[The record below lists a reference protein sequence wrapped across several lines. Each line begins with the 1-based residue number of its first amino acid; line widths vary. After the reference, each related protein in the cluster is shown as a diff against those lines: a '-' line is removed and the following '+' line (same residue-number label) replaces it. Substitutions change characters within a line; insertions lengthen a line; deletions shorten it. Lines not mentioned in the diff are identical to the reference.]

1 MSLEKS
7 LNLDNEESP
16 AGVVRLLKQM
26 SEPSDFNSSINNVQS
41 GVVISRQSSS
51 KSLGHSSTADSSFDS
66 ISPEP
71 LSLESSEEQT
81 SPIRNRIRRSETLP
95 PIICRSEGD
104 SAEIPNG
111 NMATTG
117 LDHGG
122 GSSHLTS
129 PERLAPALS
138 YPCLFT
144 ATTSTS
150 GNLSTT
156 TTATSGLSNSLLSS
170 SPNLAG
176 ATVEGTATTPSS
188 LSSSSSSNNNSSS
201 SETTEAIGPSPLAP
215 AFSSSSPLNSS
226 NSTGCCN
233 GSMADHEMNPLVS
246 SPSPIPGGHQRP
258 SRSRSPSSP
267 SPTRRND
274 ESSSRE
280 ASLEKASSSA
290 AIAAAAGVI
299 GVGISSGGDVSLDQ
313 ISVEGGESG
322 SAGSMRSFEHLPR
335 NTPSG
340 PESINGSKQGRSGGR
355 KKSAWYQMLNPTYR
369 SRCEDFKRI
378 FKDLPVDERLIVD
391 YSCALQRDIL
401 LQGRIYVTQNY
412 LCFYANIFRW
422 ETLVQLRWKEVSSLT
437 KEKTAL
443 VIPNAI
449 QICTEAD
456 KHFFCSF
463 GARDKTYVVLFRT
476 WQQALLDQP
485 LGNQEL
491 WKFVHSVYGTE
502 LGFSSND
509 EAGTSSSIVCGVS
522 ASAGEASPLSEINQV
537 QPSISLQQLSS
548 PSPSLH
554 SAQTSNDDDSGNV
567 LHQPISHNAIRNRHH
582 HYSRRLQLPG
592 DGTGSDWRESLGIS
606 SGASG
611 GNSVAGVGGLVA
623 VTERGGGPTGII
635 LKDNMPS
642 AGGGGGTGDADV
654 PPPYS
659 ETTESEDERYMND
672 EAVQCPVLHEGR
684 EMVNMVM
691 PMSVDELFT
700 LLFTNSTFYIDF
712 ITTTRKCTDLDV
724 SPWQEGETNP
734 AEKFRK
740 VAFTIPL
747 SNNIGVKS
755 TRAVESQ
762 TLLDVSRPGDFYAID
777 VEASNSGIP
786 YAETFAVCC
795 HWCLMRS
802 GYRKSRL
809 VIYSQ
814 IKYKKSVWGIVKTF
828 IEKNAWAALEEN
840 FDQMKRSLLSM
851 QSSRDAEDVRIERR
865 AELPSSSGTGS
876 GGAMGVGGP
885 MSSGGPLKKRH
896 HSRAN
901 RRRKEGM
908 IDNGLMEKRS
918 KESPRSSR
926 SVKQSGTGA
935 GGGSGSLG
943 VVRHSKM
950 AASSSSSSP
959 TPSSSGSTPP
969 GGCSAVFYVVLVS
982 LVLLLCTNGFLFSKI
997 WALEQLAE
1005 ELARHP
1011 PSCLSAANM
1020 ADLRVLTAQPKSP
1033 EEWMRILRQQE
1044 TLYRSTESKWR
1055 STLSAMSGY
1064 LKQTQESL
1072 TNLEREMEPD
1082 SDLIRAI
1089 LEKIQPPASS
1099 SPSPVPPVKYHPPR
1113 STPAT
1118 DGDDPTDPPS

>member
-7 LNLDNEESP
+7 LIIENDESP
-16 AGVVRLLKQM
+16 PGTVRLIKQL
-26 SEPSDFNSSINNVQS
+26 SEPNDFNSSINNAHSSVL
-41 GVVISRQSSS
+41 ISRQSSS
-51 KSLGHSSTADSSFDS
+51 KSLGRSSTADSSFDS

-71 LSLESSEEQT
+71 LSLESSEEQSTT
-81 SPIRNRIRRSETLP
+81 SIRNRIRRSETLP
-95 PIICRSEGD
+95 PTICLSEGN

-111 NMATTG
+111 NMAAG

-122 GSSHLTS
+122 GSSHLVS

-144 ATTSTS
+144 ATTTS
-150 GNLSTT
+150 SGQLS
-156 TTATSGLSNSLLSS
+156 TTATSTSGIATSTLLAS

-176 ATVEGTATTPSS
+176 SAVEATT
-188 LSSSSSSNNNSSS
+188 LSTSSSSNSNSSS
-201 SETTEAIGPSPLAP
+201 SEATEATTTGPAV
-215 AFSSSSPLNSS
+215 AVFSSSSPLNSS
-226 NSTGCCN
+226 SCN
-233 GSMADHEMNPLVS
+233 GSVADHELNPLVS
-246 SPSPIPGGHQRP
+246 PPSPILGGHQRP

-267 SPTRRND
+267 SPTRHN

-280 ASLEKASSSA
+280 ASLEKAS
-290 AIAAAAGVI
+290 AIGTGAV
-299 GVGISSGGDVSLDQ
+299 DVSLDQ

-340 PESINGSKQGRSGGR
+340 PESTNGSKGRSGGR

-449 QICTEAD
+449 QICTETD

-509 EAGTSSSIVCGVS
+509 EAGTSTSIVCGVS
-522 ASAGEASPLSEINQV
+522 ASAGEASPLSEVNQV

-567 LHQPISHNAIRNRHH
+567 VHPISHNVIRNRHH
-582 HYSRRLQLPG
+582 HYSRRLQLPS
-592 DGTGSDWRESLGIS
+592 DTTGSDWRESLGIS
-606 SGASG
+606 SSAG
-611 GNSVAGVGGLVA
+611 GDGGSSVSA
-623 VTERGGGPTGII
+623 VGGGPSVII
-635 LKDNMPS
+635 MKDIPS
-642 AGGGGGTGDADV
+642 AGGGGNAGDADV
-654 PPPYS
+654 PPRYS
-659 ETTESEDERYMND
+659 ETSESEDDRYMND

-712 ITTTRKCTDLDV
+712 ITTTRKCTDLQV
-724 SPWQEGETNP
+724 SPWQEAETNP
-734 AEKFRK
+734 AEKFRT

-747 SNNIGVKS
+747 NNNIGVKS

-762 TLLDVSRPGDFYAID
+762 TLLDVSRAGDFYAID

-840 FDQMKRSLLSM
+840 FSQMKRNLLSM

-876 GGAMGVGGP
+876 AGVVGP
-885 MSSGGPLKKRH
+885 MGGNASVKKRL

-901 RRRKEGM
+901 RRRKDGM
-908 IDNGLMEKRS
+908 MDNGLEKRGLI
-918 KESPRSSR
+918 ESPRSSG
-926 SVKQSGTGA
+926 SVKQSGAGSGASVGA
-935 GGGSGSLG
+935 GRLN
-943 VVRHSKM
+943 KT
-950 AASSSSSSP
+950 AISSSSSSP
-959 TPSSSGSTPP
+959 NPPSSSTSPS

-982 LVLLLCTNGFLFSKI
+982 LILLLCTNGFLFSKI

-1072 TNLEREMEPD
+1072 TNLEKEIEPD

-1089 LEKIQPPASS
+1089 LEKIQSPASS
-1099 SPSPVPPVKYHPPR
+1099 SLPVQYHPPR
-1113 STPAT
+1113 SA
-1118 DGDDPTDPPS
+1118 DDHADLPS

>member
-7 LNLDNEESP
+7 LIIENDESP
-16 AGVVRLLKQM
+16 PGTVRLVKQL
-26 SEPSDFNSSINNVQS
+26 SEPNDFNSSINNAHSSVL
-41 GVVISRQSSS
+41 ISRQSSS
-51 KSLGHSSTADSSFDS
+51 KSLGRSSTADSSFDS

-71 LSLESSEEQT
+71 LSLESSEEQST
-81 SPIRNRIRRSETLP
+81 PIRNRIRRSETLP
-95 PIICRSEGD
+95 PIICSSEGD

-111 NMATTG
+111 NMATSG

-122 GSSHLTS
+122 GSSHLVS

-144 ATTSTS
+144 ATTTS
-150 GNLSTT
+150 SGQLS
-156 TTATSGLSNSLLSS
+156 TTATSTSGIATSTLLAS

-176 ATVEGTATTPSS
+176 SAVETTTTT
-188 LSSSSSSNNNSSS
+188 LSSSSSSNSNSNSSS
-201 SETTEAIGPSPLAP
+201 SEATEATTTGPAP
-215 AFSSSSPLNSS
+215 VVAAFSSSSPLNSS
-226 NSTGCCN
+226 SSSSTGCCN
-233 GSMADHEMNPLVS
+233 GSVADHEMSPLVS
-246 SPSPIPGGHQRP
+246 PPSPILGGHQRP

-267 SPTRRND
+267 SPTRPN

-280 ASLEKASSSA
+280 ASLEKAS
-290 AIAAAAGVI
+290 G
-299 GVGISSGGDVSLDQ
+299 SGGGTGGVDVSLDQ

-335 NTPSG
+335 NMPSG
-340 PESINGSKQGRSGGR
+340 PESTNGSKQGRSGGR

-449 QICTEAD
+449 QICTDAD

-509 EAGTSSSIVCGVS
+509 EAGTSTSIVCGVS
-522 ASAGEASPLSEINQV
+522 ASAGEASPLSEVNQV

-567 LHQPISHNAIRNRHH
+567 VHPISHNVIRNRHH
-582 HYSRRLQLPG
+582 HYSRRHQLPS
-592 DGTGSDWRESLGIS
+592 DTTGSDWRESLGIS
-606 SGASG
+606 SGTSAVGDG
-611 GNSVAGVGGLVA
+611 GSSIIGGGGGSA
-623 VTERGGGPTGII
+623 VGGGPSAII
-635 LKDNMPS
+635 MKDMPS
-642 AGGGGGTGDADV
+642 AGGGGSAGDADV
-654 PPPYS
+654 PPRYS
-659 ETTESEDERYMND
+659 ETSESEDDRYMND

-684 EMVNMVM
+684 EMVSMVM

-712 ITTTRKCTDLDV
+712 ITTTRKCTDLQV
-724 SPWQEGETNP
+724 SPWQEAETNP
-734 AEKFRK
+734 AEKFRT

-747 SNNIGVKS
+747 NNNIGVKS

-762 TLLDVSRPGDFYAID
+762 TLLDVSRAGDFYAID

-840 FDQMKRSLLSM
+840 FDQMKRSLLAM

-876 GGAMGVGGP
+876 GGAMGVVGP
-885 MSSGGPLKKRH
+885 MGGSGPLKKRH
-896 HSRAN
+896 HLHSRAT
-901 RRRKEGM
+901 RRRKDGM
-908 IDNGLMEKRS
+908 MDNGVDKRGLV
-918 KESPRSSR
+918 ESPRSSG
-926 SVKQSGTGA
+926 SVKQSATGSGASVGA
-935 GGGSGSLG
+935 GRLSKTAISSSL
-943 VVRHSKM
+943 
-950 AASSSSSSP
+950 SSSSSSP
-959 TPSSSGSTPP
+959 NAPSSASSPP

-982 LVLLLCTNGFLFSKI
+982 LILLLCTNGFLFSKI

-1072 TNLEREMEPD
+1072 TNLEKEIEPD

-1089 LEKIQPPASS
+1089 LEKIQSPASS
-1099 SPSPVPPVKYHPPR
+1099 SPVPPVKYHPPR
-1113 STPAT
+1113 STSAS
-1118 DGDDPTDPPS
+1118 DDHHTELPS

>member
-7 LNLDNEESP
+7 LIIENDESP
-16 AGVVRLLKQM
+16 PGTVRLIKQL
-26 SEPSDFNSSINNVQS
+26 SEPSDFNSSINNSSVL
-41 GVVISRQSSS
+41 ISRQSSS
-51 KSLGHSSTADSSFDS
+51 KSLGRSSTADSSFDS

-71 LSLESSEEQT
+71 LSLESSEEQST
-81 SPIRNRIRRSETLP
+81 PIRNRIRRSETLP
-95 PIICRSEGD
+95 PIICSSEGD

-111 NMATTG
+111 NMATSG

-122 GSSHLTS
+122 GSSHLVS

-144 ATTSTS
+144 ATTTS
-150 GNLSTT
+150 SGQLS
-156 TTATSGLSNSLLSS
+156 TTATSTSGIATSTLPAS

-176 ATVEGTATTPSS
+176 STVETTTTT
-188 LSSSSSSNNNSSS
+188 LSSSSSSNSNSSS
-201 SETTEAIGPSPLAP
+201 SEATEATTTGPAP
-215 AFSSSSPLNSS
+215 VVAVFSSSSPLNSS
-226 NSTGCCN
+226 SSTGCCN
-233 GSMADHEMNPLVS
+233 GSVADHEPLVS
-246 SPSPIPGGHQRP
+246 PPSPILGGHQRP

-267 SPTRRND
+267 SPTRHN

-280 ASLEKASSSA
+280 ASLEKAS
-290 AIAAAAGVI
+290 G
-299 GVGISSGGDVSLDQ
+299 SGGGGGTGPVDVSLDQ

-340 PESINGSKQGRSGGR
+340 PESTNGSKGRSGGR

-476 WQQALLDQP
+476 WQQALLDQ
-485 LGNQEL
+485 L
-491 WKFVHSVYGTE
+491 
-502 LGFSSND
+502 
-509 EAGTSSSIVCGVS
+509 
-522 ASAGEASPLSEINQV
+522 
-537 QPSISLQQLSS
+537 PSD
-548 PSPSLH
+548 
-554 SAQTSNDDDSGNV
+554 T
-567 LHQPISHNAIRNRHH
+567 
-582 HYSRRLQLPG
+582 
-592 DGTGSDWRESLGIS
+592 TGSDWRDSLGIS
-606 SGASG
+606 SGTSAG
-611 GNSVAGVGGLVA
+611 GDGGSSII
-623 VTERGGGPTGII
+623 GGGGSAVGPSVII
-635 LKDNMPS
+635 MKDLPS
-642 AGGGGGTGDADV
+642 AGGGGNAGDADV
-654 PPPYS
+654 PPRYS
-659 ETTESEDERYMND
+659 ETSESEDDRYMND

-712 ITTTRKCTDLDV
+712 ITTTRKCTDLQV

-734 AEKFRK
+734 AEKFRT

-747 SNNIGVKS
+747 NNNIGVKS

-762 TLLDVSRPGDFYAID
+762 TLLDVSRAGDFYAID

-840 FDQMKRSLLSM
+840 FDQMKRSLLAM

-876 GGAMGVGGP
+876 GGAMGVVGP
-885 MSSGGPLKKRH
+885 MGGSGPLKKRH
-896 HSRAN
+896 LHSRAT
-901 RRRKEGM
+901 RRRKDGM
-908 IDNGLMEKRS
+908 MDNGLEKRGLI
-918 KESPRSSR
+918 ESPRSSG
-926 SVKQSGTGA
+926 SVKQSGA
-935 GGGSGSLG
+935 GSGASVG
-943 VVRHSKM
+943 VGRLNKT
-950 AASSSSSSP
+950 AISSSSSAP
-959 TPSSSGSTPP
+959 NPVSSSSTPP

-982 LVLLLCTNGFLFSKI
+982 LILLLCTNGFLFSKI

-1072 TNLEREMEPD
+1072 TNLEKEIEPD

-1089 LEKIQPPASS
+1089 LEKIQPPASA
-1099 SPSPVPPVKYHPPR
+1099 SPVPPVKYHPPR
-1113 STPAT
+1113 PTSTDHHAEL
-1118 DGDDPTDPPS
+1118 PS

>member
-1 MSLEKS
+1 
-7 LNLDNEESP
+7 
-16 AGVVRLLKQM
+16 
-26 SEPSDFNSSINNVQS
+26 
-41 GVVISRQSSS
+41 
-51 KSLGHSSTADSSFDS
+51 
-66 ISPEP
+66 
-71 LSLESSEEQT
+71 
-81 SPIRNRIRRSETLP
+81 
-95 PIICRSEGD
+95 
-104 SAEIPNG
+104 
-111 NMATTG
+111 MATSG

-122 GSSHLTS
+122 GSSHLVS

-144 ATTSTS
+144 ATTTS
-150 GNLSTT
+150 SGQLS
-156 TTATSGLSNSLLSS
+156 TTATSTSGIATSTLLAS

-176 ATVEGTATTPSS
+176 SAVETTTTT
-188 LSSSSSSNNNSSS
+188 LSSSSSSNSNSNSSS
-201 SETTEAIGPSPLAP
+201 SEATEATTTGPAP
-215 AFSSSSPLNSS
+215 VVAAFSSSSPLNSS
-226 NSTGCCN
+226 SSSSTGCCN
-233 GSMADHEMNPLVS
+233 GSVADHEMSPLVS
-246 SPSPIPGGHQRP
+246 PPSPILGGHQRP

-267 SPTRRND
+267 SPTRPN

-280 ASLEKASSSA
+280 ASLEKAS
-290 AIAAAAGVI
+290 G
-299 GVGISSGGDVSLDQ
+299 SGGGTGGVDVSLDQ

-335 NTPSG
+335 NMPSG
-340 PESINGSKQGRSGGR
+340 PESTNGSKGRSGGR

-449 QICTEAD
+449 QICTDAD

-476 WQQALLDQP
+476 WQQALLDQ
-485 LGNQEL
+485 L
-491 WKFVHSVYGTE
+491 
-502 LGFSSND
+502 
-509 EAGTSSSIVCGVS
+509 
-522 ASAGEASPLSEINQV
+522 
-537 QPSISLQQLSS
+537 PSD
-548 PSPSLH
+548 
-554 SAQTSNDDDSGNV
+554 T
-567 LHQPISHNAIRNRHH
+567 
-582 HYSRRLQLPG
+582 
-592 DGTGSDWRESLGIS
+592 TGSDWRESLGIS
-606 SGASG
+606 SGTSAVGDG
-611 GNSVAGVGGLVA
+611 GSSIIGGGGGSA
-623 VTERGGGPTGII
+623 VGGGPSVII
-635 LKDNMPS
+635 MKDMPS
-642 AGGGGGTGDADV
+642 AGGGGSAGDADV
-654 PPPYS
+654 PPRYS
-659 ETTESEDERYMND
+659 ETSESEDDRYMND

-684 EMVNMVM
+684 EMVSMVM

-712 ITTTRKCTDLDV
+712 ITTTRKCTDLQV
-724 SPWQEGETNP
+724 SPWQEAETNP
-734 AEKFRK
+734 AEKFRT

-747 SNNIGVKS
+747 NNNIGVKS

-762 TLLDVSRPGDFYAID
+762 TLLDVSRAGDFYAID

-840 FDQMKRSLLSM
+840 FDQMKRSLLAM

-876 GGAMGVGGP
+876 GGAMGVVGP
-885 MSSGGPLKKRH
+885 MGGSGPLKKRH
-896 HSRAN
+896 HLHSRAT
-901 RRRKEGM
+901 RRRKDGM
-908 IDNGLMEKRS
+908 MDNGVDKRGLV
-918 KESPRSSR
+918 ESPRSSG
-926 SVKQSGTGA
+926 SVKQSATGSGASVGA
-935 GGGSGSLG
+935 GRLSKTAISSSL
-943 VVRHSKM
+943 
-950 AASSSSSSP
+950 SSSSSSP
-959 TPSSSGSTPP
+959 NAPSSASSPP

-982 LVLLLCTNGFLFSKI
+982 LILLLCTNGFLFSKI

-1072 TNLEREMEPD
+1072 TNLEKEIEPD

-1089 LEKIQPPASS
+1089 LEKIQSPASS
-1099 SPSPVPPVKYHPPR
+1099 SAVPPVKYHPPR
-1113 STPAT
+1113 STSAS
-1118 DGDDPTDPPS
+1118 DDHHTELPS

>member
-340 PESINGSKQGRSGGR
+340 PESINGSKGRSGGR

-476 WQQALLDQP
+476 WQQALLD
-485 LGNQEL
+485 
-491 WKFVHSVYGTE
+491 
-502 LGFSSND
+502 
-509 EAGTSSSIVCGVS
+509 
-522 ASAGEASPLSEINQV
+522 
-537 QPSISLQQLSS
+537 
-548 PSPSLH
+548 
-554 SAQTSNDDDSGNV
+554 
-567 LHQPISHNAIRNRHH
+567 
-582 HYSRRLQLPG
+582 QLPG

>member
-7 LNLDNEESP
+7 LIIENDESP
-16 AGVVRLLKQM
+16 PGTVRLIKQL
-26 SEPSDFNSSINNVQS
+26 SEPNDFNSSINNAHSSVL
-41 GVVISRQSSS
+41 ISRQSSS
-51 KSLGHSSTADSSFDS
+51 KSLGRSSTADSSFDS

-71 LSLESSEEQT
+71 LSLESSEEQSTT
-81 SPIRNRIRRSETLP
+81 SIRNRIRRSETLP
-95 PIICRSEGD
+95 PTICLSEGN

-111 NMATTG
+111 NMAAG

-122 GSSHLTS
+122 GSSHLVS

-144 ATTSTS
+144 ATTTS
-150 GNLSTT
+150 SGQLS
-156 TTATSGLSNSLLSS
+156 TTATSTSGIATSTLLAS

-176 ATVEGTATTPSS
+176 SAVEATT
-188 LSSSSSSNNNSSS
+188 LSTSSSSNSNSSS
-201 SETTEAIGPSPLAP
+201 SEATEATTTGPAV
-215 AFSSSSPLNSS
+215 AVFSSSSPLNSS
-226 NSTGCCN
+226 SCN
-233 GSMADHEMNPLVS
+233 GSVADHELNPLVS
-246 SPSPIPGGHQRP
+246 PPSPILGGHQRP

-267 SPTRRND
+267 SPTRHN

-280 ASLEKASSSA
+280 ASLEKAS
-290 AIAAAAGVI
+290 AIGTGAV
-299 GVGISSGGDVSLDQ
+299 DVSLDQ

-340 PESINGSKQGRSGGR
+340 PESTNGSKQGRSGGR

-449 QICTEAD
+449 QICTETD

-476 WQQALLDQP
+476 WQQALLDQ
-485 LGNQEL
+485 L
-491 WKFVHSVYGTE
+491 
-502 LGFSSND
+502 
-509 EAGTSSSIVCGVS
+509 
-522 ASAGEASPLSEINQV
+522 
-537 QPSISLQQLSS
+537 PSD
-548 PSPSLH
+548 
-554 SAQTSNDDDSGNV
+554 T
-567 LHQPISHNAIRNRHH
+567 
-582 HYSRRLQLPG
+582 
-592 DGTGSDWRESLGIS
+592 TGSDWRESLGIS
-606 SGASG
+606 SSAG
-611 GNSVAGVGGLVA
+611 GDGGSSVSA
-623 VTERGGGPTGII
+623 VGGGPSVII
-635 LKDNMPS
+635 MKDIPS
-642 AGGGGGTGDADV
+642 AGGGGNAGDADV
-654 PPPYS
+654 PPRYS
-659 ETTESEDERYMND
+659 ETSESEDDRYMND

-712 ITTTRKCTDLDV
+712 ITTTRKCTDLQV
-724 SPWQEGETNP
+724 SPWQEAETNP
-734 AEKFRK
+734 AEKFRT

-747 SNNIGVKS
+747 NNNIGVKS

-762 TLLDVSRPGDFYAID
+762 TLLDVSRAGDFYAID

-840 FDQMKRSLLSM
+840 FSQMKRNLLSM

-876 GGAMGVGGP
+876 AGVVGP
-885 MSSGGPLKKRH
+885 MGGNASVKKRL

-901 RRRKEGM
+901 RRRKDGM
-908 IDNGLMEKRS
+908 MDNGLEKRGLI
-918 KESPRSSR
+918 ESPRSSG
-926 SVKQSGTGA
+926 SVKQSGAGSGASVGA
-935 GGGSGSLG
+935 GRLN
-943 VVRHSKM
+943 KT
-950 AASSSSSSP
+950 AISSSSSSP
-959 TPSSSGSTPP
+959 NPPSSSTSPS

-982 LVLLLCTNGFLFSKI
+982 LILLLCTNGFLFSKI

-1072 TNLEREMEPD
+1072 TNLEKEIEPD

-1089 LEKIQPPASS
+1089 LEKIQSPASS
-1099 SPSPVPPVKYHPPR
+1099 SLPVQYHPPR
-1113 STPAT
+1113 SA
-1118 DGDDPTDPPS
+1118 DDHADLPS

>member
-476 WQQALLDQP
+476 WQQALLD
-485 LGNQEL
+485 
-491 WKFVHSVYGTE
+491 
-502 LGFSSND
+502 
-509 EAGTSSSIVCGVS
+509 
-522 ASAGEASPLSEINQV
+522 
-537 QPSISLQQLSS
+537 
-548 PSPSLH
+548 
-554 SAQTSNDDDSGNV
+554 
-567 LHQPISHNAIRNRHH
+567 
-582 HYSRRLQLPG
+582 QLPG